1 MKKNI
6 TINHFQLVACK
17 TIPVFLL
24 LACLGLIIQISF
36 LDGLRGVVLAIAFK
50 DTSVYASGY
59 SNKKYKTI
67 KIGTP
72 RKVVIDTLGPPL
84 EVDTWK
90 DIERLHY
97 STSPTGSHYRVRQVC
112 LAEGKVV
119 KKVHYYYVD

>member
-1 MKKNI
+1 MKAVRI
-6 TINHFQLVACK
+6 
-17 TIPVFLL
+17 
-24 LACLGLIIQISF
+24 
-36 LDGLRGVVLAIAFK
+36 K
-50 DTSVYASGY
+50 DDLTFARSS
-59 SNKKYKTI
+59 TI